1 MGEVTSPILEIGKV
15 EIVSHLRATHLCLID
30 IICSIEWY
38 QPMDEKCVAHAKTF
52 CRSDT
57 CATPPVLSN
66 PTLRTY
72 LASQCKSLYFDTM
85 KKQIVLK
92 KNEEH
97 RILAGHQWAFSN
109 EIKSVHGNPESGDV
123 IELLRHDEKFLG
135 VGFYNPH
142 SLIAFRLLSREQE
155 EVSFEFYEKR
165 ISRALQLRKRMY
177 ADSETFRVVHGEGDF
192 LPGLVIDKYNEF
204 ISLQTLSVGMDRR
217 LTLICDVLESIFHP
231 KAIVERNESPLR
243 SLEQLP
249 LEKGV
254 LRGTIGP
261 TIITENTVKY
271 KLDVMEGQ
279 KTGFFLDQRENR
291 KSIRQY
297 VKDATVLDCFCNEGG
312 FTLNAAFAKAT
323 SVRAIDISP
332 FAIANAKVNATI
344 NEIPNV
350 TFEAADVFERL
361 KEIEAAKEK
370 FDVVILDPPSFSRN
384 KKTVA
389 TALKAYKEIN
399 TRALHLLHAGGIL
412 VSASCSHHISEES
425 FIEAIEASARAS
437 HRSIQLL
444 EFSGASPDHPSL
456 PAMPE
461 TKYLK
466 FAIFAVQ

>member
-1 MGEVTSPILEIGKV
+1 
-15 EIVSHLRATHLCLID
+15 
-30 IICSIEWY
+30 
-38 QPMDEKCVAHAKTF
+38 MDEKCVAHAKAF
-52 CRSDT
+52 CRGDA
-57 CATPPVLSN
+57 CVTPTVLSS
-66 PTLRTY
+66 PALCTY
-72 LASQCKSLYFDTM
+72 LASHCKSLYFVFM

-97 RILAGHQWAFSN
+97 RILAGHQWVFSN
-109 EIKSVHGNPESGDV
+109 EIKAVHGSPESGDV

-155 EVSFEFYEKR
+155 EVSFEFFEKR

-177 ADSETFRVVHGEGDF
+177 SDSEAFRVVHGEGDF
-192 LPGLVIDKYNEF
+192 LPGLVIDKYNEY

-254 LRGTIGP
+254 LRGTIGQ
-261 TIITENTVKY
+261 TIITENAIKY
-271 KLDVMEGQ
+271 KVDLLEGQ

-312 FTLNAAFAKAT
+312 FSFNATLAQAQ
-323 SVRAIDISP
+323 SVHAIDISQS
-332 FAIANAKVNATI
+332 AIANAKVNATI
-344 NEIPNV
+344 NDVTNA
-350 TFEAADVFERL
+350 TFETADVFERL
-361 KEIEAAKEK
+361 KELETTGEK

-389 TALKAYKEIN
+389 TALKGYKEIN

-412 VSASCSHHISEES
+412 ISASCSHHIAEES
-425 FIEAIEASARAS
+425 FIETIEAGARAS